1 MTSRSALNLRHDAPS
16 QQRVYTFILG
26 YKIRNGGNSPSYRDI
41 SRGCLMSTS
50 AVYQAVQRLIKNG
63 KLSLDEN
70 RRIRV
75 CGERWLPPGKQT
87 PA

>member
-1 MTSRSALNLRHDAPS
+1 MTSRLTLKHATPS
-16 QQRVYTFILG
+16 QQRVYVFILG

-75 CGERWLPPGKQT
+75 CGEKWLPPKKLT
-87 PA
+87 SA